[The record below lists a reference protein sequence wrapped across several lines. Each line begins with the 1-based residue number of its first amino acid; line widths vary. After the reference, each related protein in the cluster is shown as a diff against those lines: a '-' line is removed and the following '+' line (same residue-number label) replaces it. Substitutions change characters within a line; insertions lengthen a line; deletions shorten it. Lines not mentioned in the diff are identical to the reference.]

1 MCCCC
6 KLDELL
12 EVLRGSFF
20 EMELGGVFVGDE
32 DNCDERVSVLLA
44 IVLVRLGFES
54 GWALVFD

>member
-20 EMELGGVFVGDE
+20 EMDDE